1 MQPNSSRHEA
11 SLHGRV
17 LVITRPAGTARALVR
32 QVRALGGTPVLLP
45 GLALRGP
52 HDVAAVRA
60 ALCNGLADELVI
72 FTSPAAVRHAAA
84 LAPLRTAA
92 MVLAVGRGTARALR
106 RHGVLGALAPG
117 QQDSEGLLGHPLL
130 QDLRG
135 HRVTLV
141 GAPGGRGVLRVQLA
155 ARGARVHEV
164 QVYRRVPPRLD
175 RRHVTAL
182 LELPTSAR
190 VLLSSHEALQN
201 LCRLLPLPA
210 LARLR
215 ATTAVVSSERMA
227 AAARTAGFNHV
238 ELAASAV
245 SDDMLAAAAR

>member
-1 MQPNSSRHEA
+1 MQPDSSRREA
-11 SLHGRV
+11 PLRGRV

-52 HDVAAVRA
+52 HDAAAVRA
-60 ALCNGLADELVI
+60 ALCAGLADELVI

-84 LAPLRTAA
+84 LAPLRTGAV
-92 MVLAVGRGTARALR
+92 VLAVGRGTARALQ
-106 RHGVLGALAPG
+106 RHGAPGALVPD
-117 QQDSEGLLGHPLL
+117 QPDSEGLLGHPLL
-130 QDLRG
+130 QDLRER
-135 HRVTLV
+135 RVTLI
-141 GAPGGRGVLRVQLA
+141 GAPGGRGVLRTQLA
-155 ARGARVHEV
+155 ARGARLHEV

-182 LELPTSAR
+182 LALPGAAR

-201 LCRLLPLPA
+201 LCRLLPGPA

-215 ATTAVVSSERMA
+215 AATAVVSSERMA
-227 AAARTAGFNHV
+227 SAARDAGFTQI
-238 ELAASAV
+238 ELAASAM

>member
-1 MQPNSSRHEA
+1 MQPDSSRRQA

-52 HDVAAVRA
+52 HDVAVARA
-60 ALCNGLADELVI
+60 ALRDGLADELVI
-72 FTSPAAVRHAAA
+72 FTSPAAVGHAAA
-84 LAPLRTAA
+84 LTPLRTGAV
-92 MVLAVGRGTARALR
+92 VLAVGRGTALALR
-106 RHGVLGALAPG
+106 RHGVPGVLAPG

-130 QDLRG
+130 QNLRG
-135 HRVTLV
+135 RRVTLV
-141 GAPGGRGVLRVQLA
+141 GAPGGRGVLRAQLA
-155 ARGARVHEV
+155 ARGARLREV

-175 RRHVTAL
+175 RRHVVAL
-182 LELPTSAR
+182 LALPASAR
-190 VLLSSHEALQN
+190 VLLSSQEALQN
-201 LCRLLPLPA
+201 LCRLLPELA

-215 ATTAVVSSERMA
+215 AAIAVVSSERMG
-227 AAARTAGFNHV
+227 AAAREAGFTQI

-245 SDDMLAAAAR
+245 SGDMLAAAAR